1 MYFVAMKTN
10 KKIDSTTIESGVTAP
25 AGFKASGVAAG
36 IKKSQ
41 GLDTGLL
48 YSEAACSSAGTFTR
62 NAVRAA
68 CVDFNSCRL
77 PSQTIH
83 AIFCNSGNA
92 NACTGQ
98 RGKTDAETTAKLV
111 ADELGCSPDA
121 VLIASTGVIG
131 EYLPMDKIEAAV
143 PECAENATP
152 KGGNAFARAIMTT
165 DTVSKE
171 YAVRVNLEGGKIV
184 VGGCAKGSGMI
195 HPNMATMLAFLT
207 TDAAVDSKLLDV
219 ILRQVVD
226 QTFNNLTV
234 DGDTSTNDMVLALS
248 NGLSAVSVQSDSDIS
263 RFTSA
268 IYEVCN
274 ALCAKIAEDG
284 EGATKRI
291 EVNVTGG
298 SDYESCRIA
307 AKAVAN
313 SNLVKTAIFGN
324 DPNWGRIL
332 CAVGYSGAQFSR
344 EKISVSLCG
353 MPVCAALRP
362 VKFPRNEMAQALAG
376 KVIAIDVDLGMGEKT
391 CAVAHTCDLTYD
403 YIRINA
409 EYHT

>member
-1 MYFVAMKTN
+1 MKTN
-10 KKIDSTTIESGVTAP
+10 LEKDSALSKAGVTAP
-25 AGFKASGVAAG
+25 AGFRASGIACG

-41 GLDTGLL
+41 KPDLGLI
-48 YSEAACSSAGTFTR
+48 YSEAPCCGAGTFTR

-68 CVDFNSCRL
+68 CVDYDSALL
-77 PSQTIH
+77 PSETTH
-83 AIFCNSGNA
+83 AILCNSGNA
-92 NACTGQ
+92 NACTGL
-98 RGKTDAETTAKLV
+98 RGKDDAETTAKLV
-111 ADELGCSPDA
+111 ARELGCRPES
-121 VLIASTGVIG
+121 VLVSSTGVIG
-131 EYLPMDKIEAAV
+131 EYLPMDKIIKAV
-143 PECAENATP
+143 PECIAHATP
-152 KGGNAFARAIMTT
+152 EGGNAFANAIMTT

-171 YAVRVNLEGGKIV
+171 YAVRVSLEQGEVV

-207 TDAAVDSKLLDV
+207 TDAAVDSRLLDR
-219 ILRQVVD
+219 ILKQVVD

-248 NGLSAVSVQSDSDIS
+248 NGLSAVPVRSDTDKT
-263 RFTSA
+263 RFTGA
-268 IYEVCN
+268 VYEVCN
-274 ALCAKIAEDG
+274 ELCAKIAEDG

-298 SDYESCRIA
+298 ADYESCRIA
-307 AKAVAN
+307 AKAIAN

-332 CAVGYSGAQFSR
+332 CAVGYSGASFSR
-344 EKISVSLCG
+344 ENISVSLCD

-362 VKFPRNEMAQALAG
+362 VEFPHKEMAQALGG
-376 KVIAIDVDLGMGEKT
+376 KVIAIDVDLGMGGKET
-391 CAVAHTCDLTYD
+391 AVAHTCDLTYD
-403 YIRINA
+403 YIKINA